1 MDGLC
6 IFLVILLGVASCSQ
20 DQTSQ
25 SVLEVTVTPGDNI
38 TLYCDCKSSTGVY
51 IVWYR
56 NCSHKHQPTLAL
68 NTVPKPVKGITD
80 IINHRTS
87 NFKFLSNS
95 SSASYDLLIM
105 NITDS
110 DEGLYYCGTEET
122 KVDKGEYITQRN
134 IYSYGNVTTR
144 IICNSSETQPN
155 QTSTHQTSQPNHD
168 WCWMLLLTLCPAFAL
183 LSSLLSSLM
192 VYQLCQK
199 KAKEVRADQER
210 PDDQEQTGLNQDQD
224 VCYAALEIRQAS
236 QRPKKQK
243 TKSSDYSTYSA
254 INTSRM

>member
-144 IICNSSETQPN
+144 IICT
-155 QTSTHQTSQPNHD
+155 
-168 WCWMLLLTLCPAFAL
+168 
-183 LSSLLSSLM
+183 
-192 VYQLCQK
+192 
-199 KAKEVRADQER
+199 KEVRADQER

>member
-1 MDGLC
+1 MDGQF

-56 NCSHKHQPTLAL
+56 NCSHENQPTLVL
-68 NTVPKPVKGITD
+68 QTISFLKETD
-80 IINHRTS
+80 PLS
-87 NFKFLSNS
+87 SKFQLLRNS
-95 SSASYDLLIM
+95 STESYDLLIM

-110 DEGLYYCGTEET
+110 DEGLYYCGTEER
-122 KVDKGEYITQRN
+122 KVDQGEYITLRN

-144 IICNSSETQPN
+144 IKCDSSETLQPD
-155 QTSTHQTSQPNHD
+155 PD
-168 WCWMLLLTLCPAFAL
+168 LCWMLLLTLCPASAL
-183 LSSLLSSLM
+183 LSSLLSSLV

-199 KAKEVRADQER
+199 KAKKSRVHQER
-210 PDDQEQTGLNQDQD
+210 PDDQCQTGLNQDQD